1 MSFFEVENLTKRF
14 GGLVAVDNVTLR
26 VEKDEIVGLIG
37 PNGSGKTTLFRC
49 ILGILKPDSGKV
61 RFKGEDVTRLRPWE
75 VSKRGIAGTFQ
86 VVKPFRRLPVLA
98 NTVVP
103 SLSPRSR
110 RRGEWVKRAEG
121 RAMDALLFVGIAD
134 LAPQLAANLS
144 YGELKRLEIARAIAT
159 EPELLM
165 LDEPFGGLSP
175 PEADLMAK
183 SLRRLHQGASFGQL
197 HSEGYPLLI
206 VEHKLSQLMKIV
218 DRVIVLNFGKV
229 IAEGRPEEVT
239 KNEEVIKA
247 YTGKEVF
254 QFAPRSQRD
263 NS

>member
-1 MSFFEVENLTKRF
+1 M
-14 GGLVAVDNVTLR
+14 
-26 VEKDEIVGLIG
+26 
-37 PNGSGKTTLFRC
+37 
-49 ILGILKPDSGKV
+49 
-61 RFKGEDVTRLRPWE
+61 
-75 VSKRGIAGTFQ
+75 
-86 VVKPFRRLPVLA
+86 
-98 NTVVP
+98 
-103 SLSPRSR
+103 
-110 RRGEWVKRAEG
+110 KRAEG